1 MERLLSS
8 HYEWKNLNPYAVF
21 QLDIDAT
28 EEDIKYRYK
37 KLSLKVHPDRLRGVE
52 KAREAFEE
60 VPHHPLG
67 LRFIMM

>member
-1 MERLLSS
+1 VERLLSS